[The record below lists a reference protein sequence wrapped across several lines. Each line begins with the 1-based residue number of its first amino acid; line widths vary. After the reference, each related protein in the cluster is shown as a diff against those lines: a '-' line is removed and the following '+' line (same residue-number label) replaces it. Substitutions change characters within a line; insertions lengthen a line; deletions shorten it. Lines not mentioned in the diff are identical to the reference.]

1 MKKNSTIEHQQDE
14 QLAKSYVK
22 KGNEN
27 KNVNNINIK
36 NTINLGD
43 LIKQIRTKPKP
54 KKKSKRKGITQEEE
68 QQIIQQGMDGA
79 PGLPGLPGMA
89 GMSFQQPNQPQEP
102 NQPMMQPNQ
111 PMMQPNQLPG
121 PPNELPP
128 LEKELE
134 DAFKAYEEMRKIAED
149 DKIEIPENL
158 KNIES
163 SMIADP
169 SNPIE
174 IRNVI
179 NELRNDT
186 QNIANL
192 LPQPSRDSS
201 TLDQLAFSNRPRI
214 QPPPPLISSSAIGQQ
229 ILENISSNSV
239 RGIQP
244 VVRSSGLS
252 LRDMG
257 ILERIGSRQNNTIE
271 DLNQLKNLY
280 QRYTISLY
288 KPPFPNQSTQE
299 QVNDLYSKLSTL
311 NENQLKRITPSVLQ
325 QERDIKFESIDDD
338 KPLLPRVLPIQLP
351 IKLPIQLP
359 IQFRDNNSTQTG
371 LDLARISQSSGLS
384 NFLSEVSAI
393 QKSPLKVQEQI
404 YRDLIKEPL
413 NPKYLPETQTAR
425 IQPKIREPR
434 QKKKGSTTPEIRPI
448 VEGVKQ
454 LQAQQPQSFKNEL
467 NQLDARYKTSLLDT
481 IASQQPKPI
490 ERNLLGKT
498 FSAFSDLLS
507 GSRDARDAAAYGG
520 VALGTVQPELIPAI
534 GLAETGNQAL
544 NIIEAPVNAIER
556 AIQARINRPQPIK
569 TYRTDAYGN
578 RFALNP

>member
-1 MKKNSTIEHQQDE
+1 MKKNSNIEHQQDE
-14 QLAKSYVK
+14 PKSYVK

-43 LIKQIRTKPKP
+43 LIKQIKNKPK
-54 KKKSKRKGITQEEE
+54 SRKRKSRKDIIQEE

-79 PGLPGLPGMA
+79 PGLPGMA
-89 GMSFQQPNQPQEP
+89 GSQGAPGISFQPQEP

-111 PMMQPNQLPG
+111 LLPSA
-121 PPNELPP
+121 PTELPM

-134 DAFKAYEEMRKIAED
+134 YAFKAYEEMRKIAD
-149 DKIEIPENL
+149 KDKIELPENL

-169 SNPIE
+169 SNPFE

-179 NELRNDT
+179 NELQNDT
-186 QNIANL
+186 QSIANL
-192 LPQPSRDSS
+192 LPPQSRDSL

-229 ILENISSNSV
+229 SLDNISSNSITGV
-239 RGIQP
+239 QP
-244 VVRSSGLS
+244 LRSSGLS

-257 ILERIGSRQNNTIE
+257 ILERIGSRQNNTNE
-271 DLNQLKNLY
+271 DLNQLKELY

-288 KPPFPNQSTQE
+288 KPPFPNQTTQE

-311 NENQLKRITPSVLQ
+311 NQTQLKRVTPSALQ
-325 QERDIKFESIDDD
+325 QEREIKFESIDDD
-338 KPLLPRVLPIQLP
+338 IPLLTRKLPLQLG
-351 IKLPIQLP
+351 LPIQLP
-359 IQFRDNNSTQTG
+359 IQFRDNNSTQSG

-413 NPKYLPETQTAR
+413 NPQYLPETQTAR

-434 QKKKGSTTPEIRPI
+434 QKKKGSTPEIRPI
-448 VEGVKQ
+448 VESVKQ
-454 LQAQQPQSFKNEL
+454 LQANQPQSFKNEL

-481 IASQQPKPI
+481 IASQQPKPL

-556 AIQARINRPQPIK
+556 AIQARINRPPQIK

-578 RFALNP
+578 RYAINP